1 MCEHVPNVCVKT
13 LLEELKLESHLEHL
27 RSPRQFDR
35 TEGYIHDLRNASDNA
50 KLVTNQQEQIQLLN
64 QDKKTL
70 QTTIKN
76 LESQIQLYKNEQKE
90 GCKTLRVDEENG
102 ILQKRIVYQWS
113 KRNGDVVILSE
124 EELRQL
130 RASRFITDESVVDD
144 ELYELRGNSGHKVKN
159 IILVAADKKN
169 THNFEFEDAFDM
181 FGEKEGVATV
191 RKLDVPSYFKTV
203 GELKSLCDTKHQDMV
218 LNSRCRPVGDKDPV
232 QTIIILSTEQ
242 HIQEEEGKI
251 SPKARKSPWVPIGDE
266 SSRGGS
272 EVGSDEELF

>member
-13 LLEELKLESHLEHL
+13 LLEELKLESHLEH
-27 RSPRQFDR
+27 SSSSSQFDR
-35 TEGYIHDLRNASDNA
+35 TEGFIGDHLNARDNA

-76 LESQIQLYKNEQKE
+76 LEDQIQLYKNEQKE

-113 KRNGDVVILSE
+113 KTNGDVVTLSE
-124 EELRQL
+124 EELWQL

-144 ELYELRGNSGHKVKN
+144 ELYELRRNSGYKVKN
-159 IILVAADKKN
+159 IILVAADKTN
-169 THNFEFEDAFDM
+169 THNFEFVEPFDM
-181 FGEKEGVATV
+181 FSENKGEARVS
-191 RKLDVPSYFKTV
+191 KLYVPSYFNTV
-203 GELKSLCDTKHQDMV
+203 GQLLSLCDTKHKDLVM
-218 LNSRCRPVGDKDPV
+218 NARCRPVSKNDPV

-251 SPKARKSPWVPIGDE
+251 SPKARKSPWVPSGDE

-272 EVGSDEELF
+272 EVGSDEE